1 MRRLGISTA
10 VLLAGARDLLAQGC
24 AMCGG
29 SFGQADPAGRAI
41 SFSVLFMMSMPYVL
55 ASLVA
60 TVFYVA
66 YRRAGRRPA
75 GALETP
81 HLRTYKGDLA

>member
-1 MRRLGISTA
+1 M

-29 SFGQADPAGRAI
+29 SFGEADPSGRAI
-41 SFSVLFMMSMPYVL
+41 SFSVIFMMSMPYLL

-60 TVFYVA
+60 SVFFVA
-66 YRRAGRRPA
+66 YRRARNRPS
-75 GALETP
+75 GGGVLETP